1 MFRGQ
6 RECRFGVNFGVFL
19 DMEVPPNQEPASRGF
34 SEQGGLGVQDGAVP
48 QCRVRTTILGLN
60 LRRAWPYSMERALR
74 VMCLCSHTENSQ
86 VLNGTC
92 MMLPC
97 PVCRP
102 PLCPVHVALYRR
114 KGVAFVAR
122 SSIIVSL
129 MQSSWPP
136 NGL

>member
-1 MFRGQ
+1 MSGSDYNPRA
-6 RECRFGVNFGVFL
+6 E
-19 DMEVPPNQEPASRGF
+19 
-34 SEQGGLGVQDGAVP
+34 SE
-48 QCRVRTTILGLN
+48 T
-60 LRRAWPYSMERALR
+60 AWPYSMERALR
-74 VMCLCSHTENSQ
+74 VMCSCSHTENSQ

-129 MQSSWPP
+129 MQPSWPP
-136 NGL
+136 NGLCGLDLCSESFRKAREGWQSGCYDLDYSYIWL